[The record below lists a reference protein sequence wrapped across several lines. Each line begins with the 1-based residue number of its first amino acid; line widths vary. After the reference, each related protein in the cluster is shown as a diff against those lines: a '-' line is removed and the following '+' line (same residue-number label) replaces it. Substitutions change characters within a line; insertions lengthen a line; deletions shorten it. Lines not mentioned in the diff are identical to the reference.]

1 MTPLPKDSPPET
13 RSRSDPRSR
22 LHRGLSLGS
31 SSLRGRFLVVLFLGS
46 VVPLGLVGW
55 WLTTSTRRSG
65 EELLQ
70 VRLEATLSG
79 VVHTIG
85 FNWVDLRSDLLALTE
100 IDELRA
106 ALGTGRDVFPAGDTG
121 GLQKFE
127 AAWTRVEE
135 AVDAVVFYDLAGD
148 FRGRYPSED
157 ASSASRRGLSSGSVF
172 PRRMDVYG
180 RGSEGRVGTMEVRL
194 RTASLLPSDLVL
206 PGLAGSVLALF
217 DASGTF
223 PLLPLSIDP
232 DLFAQDRFT
241 WAEETWLTVR
251 DTLYEPPLQVV
262 LAAPLGALGQPFETA
277 AQRGLMA
284 LLVVLAGAVLLVTL
298 ATRRITRPLGE
309 LADGADTVAR
319 GNLDVMVAE
328 QGPDEVRR
336 VAGAFN
342 TMTENLRRTL
352 QELSQRESLAAVGEF
367 AASLAHE
374 VRNPLTAISLDLKRA
389 QKHVDGGIAKELL
402 DEALREVKRLDAS
415 VTDALRLARSGL
427 LSPVRLDL
435 RQPLQAALRAAEPA
449 FQEGGGALQPLAL
462 PEEPVWVKG
471 EPGALEQLFLNL
483 LLNSAQALGP
493 GGQAGIDIAQDAR
506 FVRISIWDT
515 GKGIPAEEMDRIFEP
530 FFSTS
535 SEGTGLGLPI
545 AQRIAR
551 AHGGELR
558 LESTPGR
565 GTTARVTLP
574 AADPAV
580 EGVGPQA
587 TP

>member
-1 MTPLPKDSPPET
+1 M
-13 RSRSDPRSR
+13 
-22 LHRGLSLGS
+22 
-31 SSLRGRFLVVLFLGS
+31 
-46 VVPLGLVGW
+46 
-55 WLTTSTRRSG
+55 
-65 EELLQ
+65 LQ
-70 VRLEATLSG
+70 LRLEETLSE

-100 IDELRA
+100 IGAVRT
-106 ALGTGRDVFPAGDTG
+106 ALAEGRDVPPAADTLG
-121 GLQKFE
+121 SQELE
-127 AAWTRVEE
+127 AAWSRVEE
-135 AVDAVVFYDLAGD
+135 AVSDVIFYDLNGE
-148 FRGRYPSED
+148 FRGRYPNADPAVE
-157 ASSASRRGLSSGSVF
+157 ARRGTSGGSVF

-180 RGSEGRVGTMEVRL
+180 NGSEGLVGTMEVRL
-194 RTASLLPSDLVL
+194 RTGSLLSSDLIL

-217 DASGTF
+217 DATGTY
-223 PLLPLSIDP
+223 PLLPLAMDP
-232 DLFAQDRFT
+232 GLLAGDRFT
-241 WAEETWLTVR
+241 WEDDTWLTVR

-277 AQRGLMA
+277 TQRGLMA
-284 LLVVLAGAVLLVTL
+284 LLAVLAVAVFLATL

-309 LADGADTVAR
+309 LADGADTVAQ
-319 GNLDVMVAE
+319 GNLDVMVSE
-328 QGPDEVRR
+328 GGPDEVRR

-389 QKHVDGGIAKELL
+389 QKHIGEGGTARELL
-402 DEALREVKRLDAS
+402 EQALNEVKRLDAS

-435 RQPLQAALRAAEPA
+435 REPIEAALRAAEPA
-449 FQEGGGALQPLAL
+449 FQECGGELQKIAL
-462 PEEPVWVKG
+462 PQEPVWVKG

-483 LLNSAQALGP
+483 LLNSAEALEQ
-493 GGQAGIDIAQDAR
+493 GGQAGIDIAQESR
-506 FVRISIWDT
+506 RIRISVWDT
-515 GKGIPAEEMDRIFEP
+515 GKGIPPREMDRIFEP

-558 LESTPGR
+558 LDSTSGE
-565 GTTARVTLP
+565 GTTAEVTLP
-574 AADPAV
+574 AIGSSPKP
-580 EGVGPQA
+580 VGP
-587 TP
+587 

>member
-1 MTPLPKDSPPET
+1 MTPPPNDPPLEPPPG
-13 RSRSDPRSR
+13 SRPRPALQRDP
-22 LHRGLSLGS
+22 SLGF
-31 SSLRGRFLVVLFLGS
+31 SSLRGRFLAVLLFGT
-46 VVPLGLVGW
+46 VIPLGLLGW
-55 WLTTSTRRSG
+55 WLATSTRRSG

-70 VRLEATLSG
+70 LRLEETLSE

-100 IDELRA
+100 IGAVRT
-106 ALGTGRDVFPAGDTG
+106 ALAERRDVPPAADTLG
-121 GLQKFE
+121 PSELE
-127 AAWTRVEE
+127 PAWSRVEE
-135 AVDAVVFYDLAGD
+135 AVSDVVFYDLNGE
-148 FRGRYPSED
+148 FRGRYPNADPAVE
-157 ASSASRRGLSSGSVF
+157 ARRGTSGGSVF

-180 RGSEGRVGTMEVRL
+180 NGSEGLVGTMEVRL
-194 RTASLLPSDLVL
+194 RTGSLLSSDIIL

-217 DASGTF
+217 DATGTY
-223 PLLPLSIDP
+223 PLLPLAMDP
-232 DLFAQDRFT
+232 GLLAGDRFT
-241 WAEETWLTVR
+241 WEDDTWLTVR

-277 AQRGLMA
+277 TQRGLMA
-284 LLVVLAGAVLLVTL
+284 LLVVVAVAVFLATL

-309 LADGADTVAR
+309 LADGADTVAQ

-328 QGPDEVRR
+328 DGPDEIRR

-389 QKHVDGGIAKELL
+389 QKHVDEGGAATELL
-402 DEALREVKRLDAS
+402 EQALTEVKRLDAS

-435 RQPLQAALRAAEPA
+435 RQPMEAALRAAEPA
-449 FQEGGGALQPLAL
+449 FQESGGELQQNAL
-462 PEEPVWVKG
+462 PREPVWVKG

-483 LLNSAQALGP
+483 LLNSAEALGP
-493 GGQAGIDIAQDAR
+493 GGQAGIDIAQESR
-506 FVRISIWDT
+506 QIRISVWDT
-515 GKGIPAEEMDRIFEP
+515 GRGIPAEEMDRIFEP

-558 LESTPGR
+558 LDSTPGE
-565 GTTARVTLP
+565 GATAEVTLP
-574 AADPAV
+574 AIGSSAEP
-580 EGVGPQA
+580 VGP
-587 TP
+587 